1 MKEVIKE
8 VLPYLITALCGIITA
23 AGTLI
28 VSIMNSKKKKY
39 EYQEK
44 LSEERSKNLA
54 LEAKKLELEQ
64 LMLEGAFIICPNCE
78 TKIKAKDM
86 VFYTQ
91 EVDYEKKN
99 EIKS

>member
-1 MKEVIKE
+1 MKELIMQ
-8 VLPYLITALCGIITA
+8 VLPYLITAICGIITA

-28 VSIMNSKKKKY
+28 VSIMNSKKKKF

-44 LSEERSKNLA
+44 LSEERCKNLA
-54 LEAKKLELEQ
+54 LEAKKMELEQ
-64 LMLEGAFIICPNCE
+64 LMLEGAFIICPKCE

-91 EVDYEKKN
+91 EVVKKDEK
-99 EIKS
+99 EI